1 MTREQ
6 ADRLARRDA
15 LVAAMNVAQ
24 IARRARLQRGRV
36 MLPLMGWNHASWG
49 LRLRRPRAVRRRS
62 N

>member
-6 ADRLARRDA
+6 ADRLAKRDA
-15 LVAAMNVAQ
+15 LVAAMSLAHIAQ
-24 IARRARLQRGRV
+24 RARLRRGRV
-36 MLPLMGWNHASWG
+36 LLPLMGWNHASWG